1 MALADG
7 LGAAIAGAFA
17 WGLIAYVS
25 RHQFSVVA
33 VLIGLAVGSAV
44 ARLRGGDLAA
54 AIASAVFAV
63 LGCALGTFLAL
74 IFGLAGAGVSFAS
87 ILSHLNLVIQAYP
100 HALGGLTVVFWV
112 IAAVAGFRIPFQSR
126 RRGVPVPAG
135 QGAPAQAWPLSE
147 ASQPSYGQPL
157 YGQPLHGQPS
167 SGQPSSGQ
175 PAFGQPSYGQPSYGQ
190 PSYGQPAAGQLP
202 ADQPPA
208 GSG

>member
-1 MALADG
+1 MAVPRRRRRRQHRH
-7 LGAAIAGAFA
+7 GAG
-17 WGLIAYVS
+17 
-25 RHQFSVVA
+25 R
-33 VLIGLAVGSAV
+33 
-44 ARLRGGDLAA
+44 RPRGGDLAA

-74 IFGLAGAGVSFAS
+74 IFGLAGAGVRFAS